1 MDDEFILNND
11 NLINYSIRHNIFDNI
26 EFIVLSI
33 ETDNGFFKY
42 KIFRDTREPDL
53 EIIETHLNEVFNG
66 LRNLNI
72 NQLQIYYWDMRNYL
86 FVRSYSNKGEMGKQ
100 YTAHKLPMDI
110 LDTLA
115 ISLRNFFNFFKKNLF

>member
-11 NLINYSIRHNIFDNI
+11 NLINYSIRHDIFDNI

-72 NQLQIYYWDMRNYL
+72 NQLQIYYWDIRNYL
-86 FVRSYSNKGEMGKQ
+86 FVRSYSNKGEMEKQ

-115 ISLRNFFNFFKKNLF
+115 ISLRNFFNFFKKNLI